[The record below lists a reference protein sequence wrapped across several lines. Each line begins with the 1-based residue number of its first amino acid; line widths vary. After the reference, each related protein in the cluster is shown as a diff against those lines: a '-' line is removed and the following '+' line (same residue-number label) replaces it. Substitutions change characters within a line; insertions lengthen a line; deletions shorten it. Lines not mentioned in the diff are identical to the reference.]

1 MILEAA
7 IGDAY
12 GAGFEF
18 RTMEFIQKNN
28 TMTQYEHHGLH
39 DEIYKRY
46 TDDTQMALAIAESLL
61 EYNEWNEEKIANK
74 FVEVFHRDKR
84 RGYSGRV
91 YDALDASKTGR
102 DFIKNIDNKSS
113 GNGSCMRAYPIGLLK
128 DMNQVLEYAEIQAK
142 VSHNTHEG
150 IMCAKR
156 IALASHYLYFMLGL
170 PKFLPEF
177 LNEIL
182 KENEIYEVNAP
193 VNFTGYPTTK
203 AVIKLVSE
211 YSDMSLCL
219 KNGIDFGGDTD
230 TVASLTMALLSI
242 KISVE
247 HNLPDFLYNE
257 LENGKYGRD
266 YLQKIDRDLKLKF
279 SSSRPSLLI

>member
-18 RTMEFIQKNN
+18 QTMEFIQMNN

-61 EYNEWNEEKIANK
+61 EHDDWGNEKIADK

-102 DFIKNIDNKSS
+102 DFIKNIDNKST
-113 GNGSCMRAYPIGLLK
+113 GNGSAMRAYSIGYLK
-128 DMNQVLEYAEIQAK
+128 DIKQILEYAEIQAK
-142 VSHNTHEG
+142 VSHDTPEG
-150 IMCAKR
+150 IVCAKR
-156 IALASHYLYFMLGL
+156 IALAVHFYQYKIYQKTSLV
-170 PKFLPEF
+170 EF
-177 LNEIL
+177 LNDTL
-182 KENEIYEVNAP
+182 MENEVYEVISP
-193 VNFTGYPTTK
+193 IDMHGFPTTK
-203 AVIKLVSE
+203 AVIRLVSD
-211 YSDMSLCL
+211 YDNLSLCL
-219 KNGIDFGGDTD
+219 KESIDFGGDTD
-230 TVASLTMALLSI
+230 TVASLCMALLSVKNSSI
-242 KISVE
+242 
-247 HNLPDFLYNE
+247 HNLPIFLFDE

-266 YLQKIDRDLKLKF
+266 YLQKIDEDLKLKF
-279 SSSRPSLLI
+279 GLTIV